1 MQDDPPVDSAQRPAV
16 ELNAPSPL
24 DHDDPVSPASS
35 RPAGDQDASLTDENG
50 ADGPGGQADEPRERG
65 VGAEEAKRDTN
76 VKVDVEAGNVA
87 AGSQG
92 GMAEAVSSPQMVEKQ
107 DKETL
112 AVEEGQ
118 AHDPSIESSA
128 GGEQDRKEA
137 VAVDGVVQD
146 ATKESET
153 QEDTAASASTPPAP
167 TLVEPKPSNPLTST
181 SSLLHPPDARSASPA
196 TPAGSASSAA
206 RAIATSAAGASP
218 APSVS
223 PGPTS
228 TSAASPQPTKKFQSS
243 LAVNKKFLEKA
254 GEKAKPE
261 VKPVTTRH
269 ATPPVPAP
277 SSTSHP
283 RLFAGKLSSGP
294 ITLSTSS
301 SAAAAGWSKK
311 STAPTPS
318 TAASQP
324 GAPASAP
331 GAGSTASALARGK
344 AGAVWA
350 APKSTQPTPFGAR
363 MVNDFPT
370 AAEAAHAKEA
380 RARAIME
387 QMQARERALQA
398 RAAAAAAHNQHLLE
412 ELDAFRGVHLD
423 PNASHWDEDEDDFL
437 DTTIEFADGTQYKIT
452 EQPDEPE
459 ELREPGPSELALR
472 EKPLAPGEVVEA
484 PKREERFRDDFDRS
498 WPKKPAAAGD
508 SRALFNDKA
517 GRLEPAASAAAP
529 LARRP
534 VAEPTSIVRPA
545 DRRLSDVPPHMAA
558 APHHLE
564 PKPRRP
570 SVTSPRMSHAPLHPA
585 PRRESFNEPKPSP
598 WARRPS
604 ISQGER
610 QVPPHLAAGGARP
623 PPPHM
628 QTATRSPPTQRQPLP
643 PVQAVL
649 SPPRAPAAALPPA
662 APAVVSPPVAAPAP
676 AAVPE
681 EGNIEEMHAREMHA
695 AAERAKKRREEEE
708 QKRLEQI
715 ERAKRKAAELEEK
728 MRAAEEAKVKAK
740 EEQEKAKK
748 EAENAAKVAKEATAP
763 ASASSAADTASSWRA
778 AARPPTVRFGATAG
792 PAHPPP
798 ATPAAAPTKILAREP
813 PAPVQPAKILP
824 RPGVPVAEP
833 PVRQAAWRPA
843 PQQPARPLQPP
854 RLAPPH
860 QLPPHLAAKAA
871 AAQAAQAER
880 AAPAAPAPAPAAA
893 AEAKPSPSPLGEAAA
908 PAGQAQ
914 TSPPPRPVT
923 PPPPAA
929 PAIASPPI
937 SPATQERRAAQQ
949 AKQAGYK
956 LPAVSQFDD
965 LMSRIKGVMTHPEE
979 CASQVDSAASHE
991 AERPVVK
998 LPSSS
1003 PATARRTAAPVE
1015 TGTPAPAPQF
1025 VVALPGAGRGRGR
1038 GRSEIPR
1045 VARQAVPVFE
1055 NREPVLPIHSSR
1067 LSRSASP
1074 PPAWRQYTVRIA
1086 PHPPRRP
1093 PPARA
1098 VKNFQNPN
1106 FPRPLY
1112 PFSWSP
1118 QLRDVNPRRLS
1129 RDDSLLPK
1137 RYDKSGTVI
1146 YTVSLPKERLRR
1158 RSVVEKEDPPAIV
1171 VKISSLSLV
1180 RQPAPEPLP
1189 QSAQAHPAVINVIQ
1203 GEDLS
1208 LASPVDA
1215 VLGYSPF
1222 GVPDRRRAPETGS
1235 WRREAVG
1242 APEPGAD
1249 QAPAAT
1255 SRFFPGVVGQ
1265 AVPSADD
1272 VSLGA
1277 PGPSDLNGEKIE
1289 TTPRRETT
1297 APGLGANGGIPS
1309 SPPFK
1314 QPDMSQSTAS
1324 PSAAWTNKSLALSV
1338 LDPTASSVWSAAP
1351 EESSVHARVKSAV
1364 QPENSLQGLVDE
1376 DLSEALP
1383 NSVADLKLDD
1393 GHLAEDKDA
1402 SKASAAKEEAKL
1414 RAVAP
1419 SFSSFLHESA
1429 GAVDPSAVA
1438 AIADH
1443 PRAHPP
1449 FGPAAWPGIPPQ
1461 STPSPIS
1468 AYSPAQSFS
1477 PQLYTSVPPNYGRTL
1492 SQQQVYSAF
1501 PTQTPSPYAPQH
1513 LAQPYSPQHYPSA
1526 SPASTAVG
1534 YSPMPYRDSA
1544 SSAAPHG
1551 ITNPALI
1558 ANYGYGGQS
1567 GMSSARAYGA
1577 VGAPGTPAYG
1587 RPQQHIG
1594 AYGRPPTQPAVA
1606 PTAYIAS
1613 GFGAPFQTPGQSYRV
1628 ESPYPLG
1635 TAYSSSP
1642 DAVRPPLPPQ
1652 HPSATTMAS
1661 PVIMPQQPPQV
1672 PVFAPTSYP
1681 GQVLPPHVAQASTFG
1696 AGYGDASHAAYGQPG
1711 AVYGRPGPAARGGG
1725 ALGSVGVARW

>member
-24 DHDDPVSPASS
+24 HRDDPVSPDSS
-35 RPAGDQDASLTDENG
+35 RPAGDQDASLTSENG
-50 ADGPGGQADEPRERG
+50 TDGSDGQADEPRERG
-65 VGAEEAKRDTN
+65 VGAEEAKRHTS
-76 VKVDVEAGNVA
+76 VKVDDEAGNVA
-87 AGSQG
+87 AGSPG
-92 GMAEAVSSPQMVEKQ
+92 
-107 DKETL
+107 ETAGAL
-112 AVEEGQ
+112 SDSQAGKMLDGTAPAVEEGQ
-118 AHDPSIESSA
+118 VHGPSIESSA
-128 GGEQDRKEA
+128 GGEEDHKEA
-137 VAVDGVVQD
+137 VAVDGVSAD
-146 ATKESET
+146 GTKESGI
-153 QEDTAASASTPPAP
+153 QEDGARSASSPPAP

-181 SSLLHPPDARSASPA
+181 SSLLQAPDARSASPA
-196 TPAGSASSAA
+196 IPASSVSAAA
-206 RAIATSAAGASP
+206 RAIATSVTGASP

-254 GEKAKPE
+254 VEKAKPE
-261 VKPVTTRH
+261 VKPVTARL

-324 GAPASAP
+324 GASASAP
-331 GAGSTASALARGK
+331 GAGSAASALVRGK

-423 PNASHWDEDEDDFL
+423 PNASHWDEDDDDFL

-472 EKPLAPGEVVEA
+472 EKPLAPGEVVEP

-529 LARRP
+529 PARRP
-534 VAEPTSIVRPA
+534 AAEPTSIMRPA
-545 DRRLSDVPPHMAA
+545 DRRLSDVPPHLAT
-558 APHHLE
+558 APHHPE

-598 WARRPS
+598 WGRRQS

-610 QVPPHLAAGGARP
+610 QVPPHLAAGGPRP

-628 QTATRSPPTQRQPLP
+628 QPAARSPPTQRQPLP
-643 PVQAVL
+643 PAQAVL

-662 APAVVSPPVAAPAP
+662 APAVVSPPVAATAP

-728 MRAAEEAKVKAK
+728 MRAAEEAKKKAK
-740 EEQEKAKK
+740 EEQEKK
-748 EAENAAKVAKEATAP
+748 EAETAAKVAKEATPTAP
-763 ASASSAADTASSWRA
+763 APTSSAADTAPSWRA

-792 PAHPPP
+792 PAHPAP
-798 ATPAAAPTKILAREP
+798 ATPATAPTKILAREP

-824 RPGVPVAEP
+824 RPSVPAAEP

-854 RLAPPH
+854 RPAPTH

-880 AAPAAPAPAPAAA
+880 LAQASTAPAPATAS
-893 AEAKPSPSPLGEAAA
+893 EAKPPSSPPAEAAA
-908 PAGQAQ
+908 PAAQAQ

-923 PPPPAA
+923 PPPPAV
-929 PAIASPPI
+929 PAIASPPV

-979 CASQVDSAASHE
+979 RAQPADAAAQRE
-991 AERPVVK
+991 VERPVVK
-998 LPSSS
+998 LPSSN
-1003 PATARRTAAPVE
+1003 PAAARRAAAPAE
-1015 TGTPAPAPQF
+1015 SATPAPAPQF

-1038 GRSEIPR
+1038 GRSEIPSA
-1045 VARQAVPVFE
+1045 ARQAAPVFE
-1055 NREPVLPIHSSR
+1055 NREPVLPIHCSR

-1074 PPAWRQYTVRIA
+1074 PPAWRQYTVRIN

-1158 RSVVEKEDPPAIV
+1158 RSVVEKEDPPAMV
-1171 VKISSLSLV
+1171 VKISSVSLV

-1189 QSAQAHPAVINVIQ
+1189 PSAQPAVVNVIQ

-1242 APEPGAD
+1242 APEPGSN

-1255 SRFFPGVVGQ
+1255 SRFFPAVVGQ
-1265 AVPSADD
+1265 AMPPADD
-1272 VSLGA
+1272 LSHGA
-1277 PGPSDLNGEKIE
+1277 PGPSDLNGEKVE

-1351 EESSVHARVKSAV
+1351 EESSVHARVKSSV
-1364 QPENSLQGLVDE
+1364 QPENSLQGLVDD

-1402 SKASAAKEEAKL
+1402 SKTSAAKEEAKL

-1429 GAVDPSAVA
+1429 GAVDPAAAA

-1492 SQQQVYSAF
+1492 SQQQVFSAY

-1534 YSPMPYRDSA
+1534 YSAMPYRDST

-1558 ANYGYGGQS
+1558 ANYGYSGQS

-1594 AYGRPPTQPAVA
+1594 AYGRPPSQHAVA

-1652 HPSATTMAS
+1652 HPSSTTMAS
-1661 PVIMPQQPPQV
+1661 PVIVPQQPPQV

-1681 GQVLPPHVAQASTFG
+1681 AQALPPHVAQASPFG

-1711 AVYGRPGPAARGGG
+1711 AVYGRPGPAGRGGG

>member
-1 MQDDPPVDSAQRPAV
+1 MQDDPPVDSTQRPAV

-24 DHDDPVSPASS
+24 HHDNPVSPDSS
-35 RPAGDQDASLTDENG
+35 RPAGDQDASLTSSNG
-50 ADGPGGQADEPRERG
+50 AGGQVGQADEPRERG

-76 VKVDVEAGNVA
+76 VNVA
-87 AGSQG
+87 AGLQG
-92 GMAEAVSSPQMVEKQ
+92 EAAEAVDSLQVVQKQ

-118 AHDPSIESSA
+118 VHAASIESNA
-128 GGEQDRKEA
+128 GGEEDRKE
-137 VAVDGVVQD
+137 VVPVDDVSAAGK
-146 ATKESET
+146 KESGS
-153 QEDTAASASTPPAP
+153 QEDGAQSGSAPPAP

-181 SSLLHPPDARSASPA
+181 SSLLHPPDARYASPA
-196 TPAGSASSAA
+196 TPAGSASTAA
-206 RAIATSAAGASP
+206 RAIATSATGASP

-261 VKPVTTRH
+261 VKPVTTRL

-311 STAPTPS
+311 PTAPTPS

-331 GAGSTASALARGK
+331 GAGSAASALARGK

-350 APKSTQPTPFGAR
+350 APRSTQPTPFGAR

-423 PNASHWDEDEDDFL
+423 PNASHWDEDDDDFL

-529 LARRP
+529 PARRP
-534 VAEPTSIVRPA
+534 AAEPTSIMRPA
-545 DRRLSDVPPHMAA
+545 DRRLSDVPPQLAA
-558 APHHLE
+558 APHHPE

-585 PRRESFNEPKPSP
+585 PRRESFNEPRPSP
-598 WARRPS
+598 WGRRPS

-610 QVPPHLAAGGARP
+610 QVPPHLAAAGARP

-628 QTATRSPPTQRQPLP
+628 QPAVRSPPTQRQPLP
-643 PVQAVL
+643 PAQAVL

-662 APAVVSPPVAAPAP
+662 APAVVSPPVAASAG

-728 MRAAEEAKVKAK
+728 MRAAEEAKAKAK

-748 EAENAAKVAKEATAP
+748 EAETAAKVAKEATPTPAAP
-763 ASASSAADTASSWRA
+763 APASSAADTASSWRA
-778 AARPPTVRFGATAG
+778 AARPATVRFGATAG
-792 PAHPPP
+792 PAHPAS

-824 RPGVPVAEP
+824 RPTVPATEP

-854 RLAPPH
+854 RSAPTH

-871 AAQAAQAER
+871 ATQAAQAER
-880 AAPAAPAPAPAAA
+880 LAQAATAPAAA
-893 AEAKPSPSPLGEAAA
+893 ATAEAKPSSSPPAEAAA
-908 PAGQAQ
+908 PVAQAQ

-929 PAIASPPI
+929 PAIASPPV

-979 CASQVDSAASHE
+979 RASQADSAALHE
-991 AERPVVK
+991 AGRPVVK

-1003 PATARRTAAPVE
+1003 PATARRAAAPVE
-1015 TGTPAPAPQF
+1015 TATPALAPHF
-1025 VVALPGAGRGRGR
+1025 TVALPGAGRGRGR

-1158 RSVVEKEDPPAIV
+1158 RSVVDKDDPPAMV
-1171 VKISSLSLV
+1171 VKISSVSLV

-1189 QSAQAHPAVINVIQ
+1189 PSAQPAVVNAIQ

-1235 WRREAVG
+1235 WRREAVVT
-1242 APEPGAD
+1242 PEPGSN

-1255 SRFFPGVVGQ
+1255 SRFFPGVVGK
-1265 AVPSADD
+1265 AVPAAAD
-1272 VSLGA
+1272 VSHGA
-1277 PGPSDLNGEKIE
+1277 PGPSDLNGEKVE

-1351 EESSVHARVKSAV
+1351 EESSVHARVKSSV
-1364 QPENSLQGLVDE
+1364 QPENSLQDLVDE

-1393 GHLAEDKDA
+1393 GHLADDKDA
-1402 SKASAAKEEAKL
+1402 SKASTAKEEAKL

-1419 SFSSFLHESA
+1419 SFSSLLHESA
-1429 GAVDPSAVA
+1429 GAVDPAAAA

-1449 FGPAAWPGIPPQ
+1449 FGPAAWSGIQPQ

-1492 SQQQVYSAF
+1492 SQQQVYSAY
-1501 PTQTPSPYAPQH
+1501 PTQTPSPYALQH

-1587 RPQQHIG
+1587 RQQQHMG
-1594 AYGRPPTQPAVA
+1594 AYGRPPTQHAVA

-1635 TAYSSSP
+1635 AAYSSSP

-1652 HPSATTMAS
+1652 HPSSTTMAS
-1661 PVIMPQQPPQV
+1661 PVIMPQQQPQV

-1681 GQVLPPHVAQASTFG
+1681 AQALPPHVAQASPFG
-1696 AGYGDASHAAYGQPG
+1696 ARYGDASHAAYGQPG
-1711 AVYGRPGPAARGGG
+1711 AVYGRPGPAARGG
-1725 ALGSVGVARW
+1725 AVGSAGVARW

>member
-16 ELNAPSPL
+16 RLNASSPFQH
-24 DHDDPVSPASS
+24 HDLVSPDSP
-35 RPAGDQDASLTDENG
+35 RPAGDQDASLVSEDRADE
-50 ADGPGGQADEPRERG
+50 AAGQADEPRERS
-65 VGAEEAKRDTN
+65 VGAKEAKMDTN
-76 VKVDVEAGNVA
+76 VKVDGA
-87 AGSQG
+87 AGSAAAASQG
-92 GMAEAVSSPQMVEKQ
+92 GAAEAVDGSQADQAQ
-107 DKETL
+107 DKVGL
-112 AVEEGQ
+112 ADEAGQ
-118 AHDPSIESSA
+118 ARGLSIESTA
-128 GGEQDRKEA
+128 GDEGDRKGNDSAAESA
-137 VAVDGVVQD
+137 ADSPKEDGTQKVGAD
-146 ATKESET
+146 PATT
-153 QEDTAASASTPPAP
+153 PSAS
-167 TLVEPKPSNPLTST
+167 TLVEPKPSNPLTSS
-181 SSLLHPPDARSASPA
+181 SSLLQASSARPASPA
-196 TPAGSASSAA
+196 ASTGSASAAA
-206 RAIATSAAGASP
+206 RAIAASAMGASP
-218 APSVS
+218 ATSVS

-261 VKPVTTRH
+261 VKPVTTRL

-301 SAAAAGWSKK
+301 SATAAGWSKK

-324 GAPASAP
+324 GTPASAS
-331 GAGSTASALARGK
+331 GAGVAAGALSRGK

-350 APKSTQPTPFGAR
+350 AAKPVQPALPFGAR
-363 MVNDFPT
+363 MANDFPT
-370 AAEAAHAKEA
+370 AAEAAHAKEL

-423 PNASHWDEDEDDFL
+423 PNASHWDEDDDDFL

-452 EQPDEPE
+452 EQPEEQE

-472 EKPLAPGEVVEA
+472 ERPLAPGEVVEA

-498 WPKKPAAAGD
+498 WPKKPAASGD
-508 SRALFNDKA
+508 SRTLFNDKA
-517 GRLEPAASAAAP
+517 GRLEPAASAAAAP
-529 LARRP
+529 ARRP
-534 VAEPTSIVRPA
+534 AADPTSIMRPA
-545 DRRLSDVPPHMAA
+545 DRRASDVPPHMAA
-558 APHHLE
+558 GPHHPE
-564 PKPRRP
+564 TKPRRP

-585 PRRESFNEPKPSP
+585 PRRESFNEPKPSS
-598 WARRPS
+598 WGRRPS

-610 QVPPHLAAGGARP
+610 QVPPHLAAAGARP

-628 QTATRSPPTQRQPLP
+628 QPAVRSPPMPRQPLP
-643 PVQAVL
+643 PAQAVL
-649 SPPRAPAAALPPA
+649 SPPRAPAATLPSA
-662 APAVVSPPVAAPAP
+662 APAVVSPPIAAPA
-676 AAVPE
+676 AGPE
-681 EGNIEEMHAREMHA
+681 QGNIEEMHAREMHA

-728 MRAAEEAKVKAK
+728 MRAAEEAKANAK
-740 EEQEKAKK
+740 EEQDKAKK
-748 EAENAAKVAKEATAP
+748 EAEAAAKVAKEATTPTVPAP
-763 ASASSAADTASSWRA
+763 ASSAADTASSWRA
-778 AARPPTVRFGATAG
+778 AARPPTVRMGGTVG
-792 PAHPPP
+792 PTHPPP
-798 ATPAAAPTKILAREP
+798 ATPAAVPTKILAREP
-813 PAPVQPAKILP
+813 PAPAHPAKTLP
-824 RPGVPVAEP
+824 RPGFSSSEP

-843 PQQPARPLQPP
+843 PQQPARTLQPP
-854 RLAPPH
+854 RPAPPH
-860 QLPPHLAAKAA
+860 QLPPHLAAKATA
-871 AAQAAQAER
+871 AIT
-880 AAPAAPAPAPAAA
+880 APAAPSTPAPAPVLTTT
-893 AEAKPSPSPLGEAAA
+893 AEAKPSASPSAETAA
-908 PAGQAQ
+908 PASTAK
-914 TSPPPRPVT
+914 TSPPARPIT
-923 PPPPAA
+923 PPPAA
-929 PAIASPPI
+929 PALASPPV
-937 SPATQERRAAQQ
+937 SPASQERRAAQQ

-965 LMSRIKGVMTHPEE
+965 LMSRIKGVMTHPEDR
-979 CASQVDSAASHE
+979 AQLADSAAPIV
-991 AERPVVK
+991 R

-1003 PATARRTAAPVE
+1003 HATGRRAAAPAEPAT
-1015 TGTPAPAPQF
+1015 PASVPQF
-1025 VVALPGAGRGRGR
+1025 VVALPSASRGRGR
-1038 GRSEIPR
+1038 GRSEVPR
-1045 VARQAVPVFE
+1045 VARQAVPAFE

-1086 PHPPRRP
+1086 PRPPRRP
-1093 PPARA
+1093 PPARV

-1137 RYDKSGTVI
+1137 HYDMSGAVI
-1146 YTVSLPKERLRR
+1146 YTVALPKERLKRHPVA
-1158 RSVVEKEDPPAIV
+1158 SKEEPTAMV
-1171 VKISSLSLV
+1171 VKISSLSLI
-1180 RQPAPEPLP
+1180 RQPAPKRLP
-1189 QSAQAHPAVINVIQ
+1189 PSAQPQAVMINALQ
-1203 GEDLS
+1203 EEEPS

-1235 WRREAVG
+1235 WRRDAVG
-1242 APEPGAD
+1242 SAESASTQPPT
-1249 QAPAAT
+1249 T
-1255 SRFFPGVVGQ
+1255 SRFFPGAVGQ
-1265 AVPSADD
+1265 AVPSTGE
-1272 VSLGA
+1272 GA
-1277 PGPSDLNGEKIE
+1277 QSVPGPSDLDGEKVE
-1289 TTPRRETT
+1289 TTPRKETT
-1297 APGLGANGGIPS
+1297 APGLGANGGIPT

-1314 QPDMSQSTAS
+1314 QPDISQATAS

-1351 EESSVHARVKSAV
+1351 EESTVHARAKSSV
-1364 QPENSLQGLVDE
+1364 QPENSLQGLLD
-1376 DLSEALP
+1376 DDPSEALP

-1393 GHLAEDKDA
+1393 GHLTEDKDT
-1402 SKASAAKEEAKL
+1402 SKATAAKEEAKL

-1429 GAVDPSAVA
+1429 GAVDPA
-1438 AIADH
+1438 AAAASPDH

-1492 SQQQVYSAF
+1492 SQQQVYSTY
-1501 PTQTPSPYAPQH
+1501 PTQGPSPHTPQH
-1513 LAQPYSPQHYPSA
+1513 LTQPYSPQHYPSA
-1526 SPASTAVG
+1526 SHASTAVS
-1534 YSPMPYRDSA
+1534 YTSMPYRDSA
-1544 SSAAPHG
+1544 SSTAPHG

-1558 ANYGYGGQS
+1558 ANYGFSGQS
-1567 GMSSARAYGA
+1567 GASSARAYGA
-1577 VGAPGTPAYG
+1577 VGAPGSPAAYG
-1587 RPQQHIG
+1587 RSQQHIS
-1594 AYGRPPTQPAVA
+1594 AYGRPPAQHAVA
-1606 PTAYIAS
+1606 PTAYSAS
-1613 GFGAPFQTPGQSYRV
+1613 GFGAPFQTLGHSYRV

-1635 TAYSSSP
+1635 TAYSSSL
-1642 DAVRPPLPPQ
+1642 DIVRPPLPPQ
-1652 HPSATTMAS
+1652 HPSSTTMAS

-1681 GQVLPPHVAQASTFG
+1681 AQALPPHVAQGSPFG
-1696 AGYGDASHAAYGQPG
+1696 AGYGDASYAAYGQPG
-1711 AVYGRPGPAARGGG
+1711 AGYGRPGPAGRGGG
-1725 ALGSVGVARW
+1725 ALGSVGAARW